1 MVKPMSDARIKELLA
16 SLSLQPDSISKIVAI
31 ALLQKALTIE
41 VKN

>member
-1 MVKPMSDARIKELLA
+1 MVKPMSDVRINELL
-16 SLSLQPDSISKIVAI
+16 SLLSLQPDSISKSRAI